1 MTNSPGTPSDA
12 ELLGRMMAGDEE
24 AFTTLYRRRQSGV
37 FRFALQM
44 TGSRTVAEDVT
55 QDVFIVLIREGGRFD
70 PERGSLASFLYGIA
84 RNNLLRRFE
93 QERRYVGLEDNS
105 DNGVPLNEILAG
117 ENDPQADLI
126 SKEVTEKVRT
136 AVLSLPS
143 RYREVVVLC
152 DLHEF
157 SYEEA
162 AAIVGCA
169 IGTVR
174 SRLHRARGM
183 LIEKLK
189 VMNPQRSSEPLKP
202 ARCFA

>member
-1 MTNSPGTPSDA
+1 MNAPGTPSDA
-12 ELLGRMMAGDEE
+12 ELLGRMMAGDED

-44 TGSRTVAEDVT
+44 TGSRAVAEDVT
-55 QDVFIVLIREGGRFD
+55 QDVFMVLIREGGRFD
-70 PERGSLASFLYGIA
+70 PDRGSLASFLYGIA

-93 QERRYVGLEDNS
+93 QERRYVGLDDNS
-105 DNGVPLNEILAG
+105 DNGVPLNEALAG
-117 ENDPQADLI
+117 QSDPQADLM
-126 SKEVTEKVRT
+126 SKEITEKVRT
-136 AVLSLPS
+136 AVLTLPS

-152 DLHEF
+152 DLHEI

-162 AAIVGCA
+162 ATIIGCA
-169 IGTVR
+169 VGTVR